1 MARILERILP
11 TRRHRSGALGVL
23 LAAAICGAAAAV
35 DSLEATDR
43 PGDNGTAIVL
53 RWTATEDPAV
63 DAWMVFRSRTPE
75 ELAKFRRAARIA
87 VAAAALESASAAGLD
102 FDSAKAAAFAAAKDR
117 LDDPEDEWVLVDRA
131 GAEARTFTVDSLVP
145 KTPYRFRVAPI
156 DKDDKVGAGRATAD
170 ELAPTKQ
177 WFFADRRWFAGIL
190 AVLCAT
196 IVGCILSAKRGRV
209 MRVRR
214 IAGLEAMEEA
224 VGRATEMGRS
234 ILYVP
239 GIQDMDNV
247 QTLAGVTILNRVA
260 KSVAE
265 YDASLF
271 VPTARSLVMTACR
284 ESVES
289 ACYAAGRPESF
300 DPEKIRYITDE
311 QFGYTAFVAGYM
323 VREKPATCIYM
334 GQFYAESLLL
344 AETGN
349 SIGSIQIA
357 GTAETA
363 QLPFFVAA
371 CDYTLIGEELFAA
384 SAYLSGEEVQL
395 GSLRG
400 QDLGKAVVVV
410 VLVLGVILASA
421 AEFAGGGA
429 LSQAVEYLRETVLK
443 G

>member
-1 MARILERILP
+1 MRATAAFWSGLAALAIA
-11 TRRHRSGALGVL
+11 SGAL
-23 LAAAICGAAAAV
+23 AAPPAPT
-35 DSLEATDR
+35 SLEAMDA
-43 PGDNGTAIVL
+43 PGDGGTVVEL
-53 RWTATEDPAV
+53 RWTGD
-63 DAWMVFRSRTPE
+63 DAPGGWAVFRSRTE
-75 ELAKFRRAARIA
+75 GELATMRRNAR
-87 VAAAALESASAAGLD
+87 VQAAAAARAEAIEQGASADA
-102 FDSAKAAAFAAAKDR
+102 ARAAAEQAAAGFVGS
-117 LDDPEDEWVLVDRA
+117 PADEWMLVDRA
-131 GAEARTFTVDSLVP
+131 DGGARAFTVDTLERDR
-145 KTPYRFRVAPI
+145 PYRFRVAAL
-156 DKDDKVGAGRATAD
+156 DAEGAEGGAATA
-170 ELAPTKQ
+170 EATPTRQ

-190 AVLCAT
+190 SLLCAT
-196 IVGCILSAKRGRV
+196 IVLCIVAAKRGSV

-214 IAGLEAMEEA
+214 IAGLEAVEEA
-224 VGRATEMGRS
+224 VGRATEMGRP

-265 YDASLF
+265 YDAQLF

-284 ESVES
+284 EAVQ
-289 ACYAAGRPESF
+289 AAYYGVGRPESF
-300 DPEKIRYITDE
+300 DQERIRYITDE

-323 VREKPATCIYM
+323 VRERPATCIYM

-349 SIGSIQIA
+349 SVGSIQIA

-384 SAYLSGEEVQL
+384 SAYLSGEVVQL

-400 QDLGKAVVVV
+400 QDYGKAVVVV
-410 VLVLGVILASA
+410 ALVLGVAAATVAALSGSA
-421 AEFAGGGA
+421 ALSGA
-429 LSQAVEYLRETVLK
+429 VDYVRETVLK